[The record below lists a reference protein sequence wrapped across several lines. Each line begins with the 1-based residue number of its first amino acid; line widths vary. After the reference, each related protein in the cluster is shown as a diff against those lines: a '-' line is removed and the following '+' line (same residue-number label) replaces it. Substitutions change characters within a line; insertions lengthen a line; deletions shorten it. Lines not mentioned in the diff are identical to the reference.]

1 METVPLI
8 KYFFESLNSHEIEYC
23 HWKSNHLI
31 KSFLQ
36 GKGDLDILISKSS
49 QNKFK
54 EILSEFKFK
63 LVVSPTWES
72 TTDVFHYYGLDEK
85 TGKIVHLHIY
95 FELFTGGNLIKNYHL
110 PLAGLL
116 LESSNKF
123 DGVRIPDRPS
133 ELLVFVIRKI
143 LECGSLPDFLFAL
156 REEKIIKK
164 EFNWLFNH
172 ASYDKAK
179 ALLPRFIP
187 ELDAALFDDCILALQ
202 SKPKFYHRASLSK
215 KIQRKLSSYSVNTS
229 TKNKWLTWKKFFYV
243 LFHKFIS
250 KKNVYGFSSG
260 GVFITFVGA
269 DASGKSTHA
278 KNTSRWLGKFANTQR
293 IHSGLPPATW
303 LTFIPRFFLPVF
315 RKLIPNQRTNF
326 IELKHHSYN
335 PKEYK
340 DARYSILFLVRS
352 IMIAF
357 DQRNLINKAR
367 RKAEKGAII
376 ISDRYPSATL
386 GGMDGP
392 RVDPSFFDSGNP
404 LKRFL
409 AIIIK
414 NIYSNISKPDI
425 VFKLSVPFEV
435 NLQRLLD
442 RGEEIDSKTEEQM
455 RSRRA
460 VMDKWE
466 LPAVPVHK
474 IDNSTPFEDV
484 QKKIRHIIWDTI

>member
-1 METVPLI
+1 MKIVPLI
-8 KYFFESLNSHEIEYC
+8 KNFFEILNNRGIEYC

-31 KSFLQ
+31 QSFLQ
-36 GKGDLDILISKSS
+36 GKGDLDILVSS
-49 QNKFK
+49 NSRIEF
-54 EILSEFKFK
+54 ESILSEFNFK
-63 LVVSPTWES
+63 SVTSPAWEQ
-72 TTDVFHYYGLDEK
+72 TDSVYHYYGLDEE
-85 TGKIVHLHIY
+85 TGSIVHLHVY
-95 FELFTGGNLIKNYHL
+95 FKLITGGNLIKNYHL
-110 PLAGLL
+110 PLTELL
-116 LESSNKF
+116 LKNSYIT
-123 DGVRIPDRPS
+123 DGIKIPDRPS
-133 ELLVFVIRKI
+133 ELLVFIIRKI
-143 LECGSLPDFLFAL
+143 LECGSLPDFLFVL
-156 REEKIIKK
+156 REEDNIKK
-164 EFNWLFNH
+164 EFCWLSNSNTVNEAKELLLRNLPEFNP
-172 ASYDKAK
+172 
-179 ALLPRFIP
+179 L
-187 ELDAALFDDCILALQ
+187 LFDECIQAVQ
-202 SKPKFYHRASLSK
+202 SKSRFFHNASLSK
-215 KIQRKLSSYSVNTS
+215 KLQKIFSDHAINLPM
-229 TKNKWLTWKKFFYV
+229 KNKWLTWRKFFYV

-260 GVFITFVGA
+260 GVFIAFVGA

-278 KNTSRWLGKFANTQR
+278 GNTSKWLRKFANTQR

-303 LTFIPRFFLPVF
+303 LTFIPRIFLPAF
-315 RKLIPNQRTNF
+315 RKLLPSQRTNF

-335 PKEYK
+335 PQEYK
-340 DARYSILFLVRS
+340 DASYSILFLIRS

-357 DQRNLINKAR
+357 DQKSLINKVHL
-367 RKAEKGAII
+367 KAEKGAII

-392 RVDPSFFDSGNP
+392 RVDPSFFDTGNP

-409 AIIIK
+409 ASIIK

-435 NLQRLLD
+435 NMQRLLD

-466 LPAVPVHK
+466 LPTVPVHK

-484 QKKIRHIIWDTI
+484 QKKIRNIIWDTI